1 MNETIKY
8 ANKQY
13 NQKYKVSLEE
23 QNNVMLKAL
32 FERFFTSLDVKRWEN
47 DRIIVANTTD
57 VTDLNYLSAQQRLN
71 QQDGRAYFQEK

>member
-1 MNETIKY
+1 
-8 ANKQY
+8 
-13 NQKYKVSLEE
+13 
-23 QNNVMLKAL
+23 MLKAL